1 MITMNI
7 LQVCTLST
15 GIIQV
20 SENDRFLNANSFY
33 VMTFKSDFGSNV
45 GAIKY
50 RIKYTHRGRNIRQR
64 RMSIRTPLQPVGRK
78 TRICKFFPT
87 NPCLINDI
95 GKHIQM
101 SLQQ

>member
-1 MITMNI
+1 M
-7 LQVCTLST
+7 LGQSST
-15 GIIQV
+15 
-20 SENDRFLNANSFY
+20 E
-33 VMTFKSDFGSNV
+33 
-45 GAIKY
+45 
-50 RIKYTHRGRNIRQR
+50 RNIHTEAEISQQR